1 MTSSTTREIAGSNF
15 WVCTDPVDT
24 SLFELRFAPSA
35 YGHALVRS
43 LVKARILPGAV
54 TNEYCNVVRFKA
66 HSVKPLKTF
75 QQERTSCVY
84 HVAKLIRSMSKQLA
98 YMLEHESCT
107 ILGLHPDHVLV
118 INDEVFVYAHTE
130 WVTAYDRDTSM
141 AMVSSP
147 FTSDDF
153 FVSPEL
159 QAVRELP
166 AYVHYK
172 TGYFSFGC
180 LLLSLILGEGQGP
193 ARVDGPHLDVLLARH
208 PIKDTRIFWLLSRC
222 LVQDP
227 AQRSIILL

>member
-1 MTSSTTREIAGSNF
+1 MTTRERERESTGSNF
-15 WVCTDPVDT
+15 WVCTDPIDS
-24 SLFELRFAPSA
+24 SLFEIRFAPSA

-54 TNEYCNVVRFKA
+54 TNESCSFVRFKA
-66 HSVKPLKTF
+66 HSVKTLKTF
-75 QQERTSCVY
+75 QQERTSYVY
-84 HVAKLIRSMSKQLA
+84 HVAKLIRSVSKQLA

-107 ILGLHPDHVLV
+107 VLGFHPDYVLV

-130 WVTAYDRDTSM
+130 WVTTYDRDTSM

-166 AYVHYK
+166 ARVHYK
-172 TGYFSFGC
+172 TCYFSFGC
-180 LLLSLILGEGQGP
+180 LLLSLILGEGHNTCKEP
-193 ARVDGPHLDVLLARH
+193 NVDVLLARH
-208 PIKDTRIFWLLSRC
+208 PLKHTRIFWLLSRC
-222 LVQDP
+222 LVHDP
-227 AQRSIILL
+227 VERSIILL